1 MLGAAMFAIETRDPA
16 RSAASEG
23 HMLVSL
29 VLVFCMADSSACT
42 EARPVTEDLSPM
54 ACMVRGQ
61 QVAQEWLAEHPGW
74 QLSRVRCEGQ
84 SQRESER
91 G

>member
-1 MLGAAMFAIETRDPA
+1 
-16 RSAASEG
+16 
-23 HMLVSL
+23 MLVSL
-29 VLVFCMADSSACT
+29 VLVFCMASSDTCT

-61 QVAQEWLAEHPGW
+61 QVAQEWLADHPG
-74 QLSRVRCEGQ
+74 LAADPRALRGAVAARAGTRLNGRRGTADGQ
-84 SQRESER
+84 PRRTAEPV